1 MKSLQFSKNCS
12 KLITVRFR
20 LNTRRKEQLAK
31 TKKKKTTKRG
41 KKKSSKFLRN
51 VALLSLVGVSFLGG
65 ALYVLTTPDAKAEE
79 AVHLTDTTNDFINR
93 IGGVSQELASQYDLF
108 GQENDLYASVMIAQA
123 ILESRSGT
131 SGLSDAPYYNLF
143 GVKGSYNGASAVF
156 QTWEDD
162 GTGNAYTIQD
172 SFRQYPSWR
181 ASLEDYAQLLQLPL
195 YQGAHRSV
203 AGSYDVATAHLTGR
217 YATDTQYASKLNN
230 LIAAYNLT
238 RFDDNPAVSSTSAE
252 VLASGSV
259 WNPHRRSF
267 TSQAIL
273 DQDNA
278 WLAYVRGE

>member
-1 MKSLQFSKNCS
+1 MAKK
-12 KLITVRFR
+12 K
-20 LNTRRKEQLAK
+20 TR
-31 TKKKKTTKRG
+31 KKTTKRG
-41 KKKSSKFLRN
+41 KKTSSKFLRN

-93 IGGVSQELASQYDLF
+93 IGGVSQELANQYDLF
-108 GQENDLYASVMIAQA
+108 PSVMIAQA

-131 SGLSDAPYYNLF
+131 SGLSDSPYYNLF

-156 QTWEDD
+156 ETWEDD
-162 GTGNAYTIQD
+162 GAGNTYTIND
-172 SFRQYPSWR
+172 AFRQYPSWR
-181 ASLEDYAQLLQLPL
+181 ASLEDYAQLLQSPL
-195 YQGAHRSV
+195 YQGAHRSI

-230 LIAAYNLT
+230 LIATYNLT
-238 RFDDNPAVSSTSAE
+238 RFDGGPAVSSTSAE

>member
-1 MKSLQFSKNCS
+1 MKYLQIFKFCS
-12 KLITVRFR
+12 KLISIRFR

-31 TKKKKTTKRG
+31 KKTRKKTTKRG
-41 KKKSSKFLRN
+41 KNTSSNFLRN

-79 AVHLTDTTNDFINR
+79 AVHLTDVTGDFINR
-93 IGGVSQELASQYDLF
+93 IGGVSQELANQYDLF
-108 GQENDLYASVMIAQA
+108 PSVMIAQA

-131 SGLSDAPYYNLF
+131 SGLSDSPNYNLF
-143 GVKGSYNGASAVF
+143 GIKGSYNGNSVVLE
-156 QTWEDD
+156 TWEDD
-162 GTGNAYTIQD
+162 GAGNAYTIQD
-172 SFRQYPSWR
+172 SFRQYPSWK

-217 YATDTQYASKLNN
+217 YATDTNYANKLNN
-230 LIAAYNLT
+230 LIVAYNLT
-238 RFDDNPAVSSTSAE
+238 RFDSGFAVSSTFSE
-252 VLASGSV
+252 VSTSGSV

-278 WLAYVRGE
+278 WLAYVKGKQ

>member
-1 MKSLQFSKNCS
+1 M
-12 KLITVRFR
+12 
-20 LNTRRKEQLAK
+20 AK
-31 TKKKKTTKRG
+31 KKTKKKTTKRG

-79 AVHLTDTTNDFINR
+79 AVHLTDITNDFINR

-108 GQENDLYASVMIAQA
+108 PSVMIAQA

-131 SGLSDAPYYNLF
+131 SGLSDVPYYNLF

-162 GTGNAYTIQD
+162 GTGNTYTIQD

-217 YATDTQYASKLNN
+217 YATDTNYAAKLNN
-230 LIAAYNLT
+230 LIATYNLT
-238 RFDDNPAVSSTSAE
+238 RFDGGSAVSSTSSE
-252 VLASGSV
+252 VSTSGSV

-278 WLAYVRGE
+278 WLAYVKGN

>member
-1 MKSLQFSKNCS
+1 M
-12 KLITVRFR
+12 
-20 LNTRRKEQLAK
+20 A
-31 TKKKKTTKRG
+31 KKKKRKTSKR
-41 KKKSSKFLRN
+41 KSSNFVRN
-51 VALLSLVGVSFLGG
+51 MALLGLVGLSFLGG
-65 ALYVLTTPDAKAEE
+65 ATYVLTTPDARAEE
-79 AVHLTDTTNDFINR
+79 AVRLTDTTSEFIDR
-93 IGGVSQELASQYDLF
+93 IGGVSQDLANQYDLF
-108 GQENDLYASVMIAQA
+108 PSVMIAQA
-123 ILESRSGT
+123 ILESKSGT
-131 SGLSDAPYYNLF
+131 SGLAVAPYYNLF

-162 GTGNAYTIQD
+162 GAGNTYTIQD

-195 YQGAHRSV
+195 YQGAHRSI
-203 AGSYDVATAHLTGR
+203 AGSYDVATAHLSGR
-217 YATDTQYASKLNN
+217 YATDTNYATKLNN
-230 LIAAYNLT
+230 LIATYNLT
-238 RFDDNPAVSSTSAE
+238 RFDGGSAVSSTSSE

>member
-1 MKSLQFSKNCS
+1 M
-12 KLITVRFR
+12 
-20 LNTRRKEQLAK
+20 A
-31 TKKKKTTKRG
+31 KKKTRKNTSKRG

-93 IGGVSQELASQYDLF
+93 IGGVSQGLANQYDLF
-108 GQENDLYASVMIAQA
+108 PSVMIAQA

-162 GTGNAYTIQD
+162 GSGNTYTIND
-172 SFRQYPSWR
+172 TFRQYPSWR

-217 YATDTQYASKLNN
+217 YATDTNYANKLNN

-238 RFDDNPAVSSTSAE
+238 RFDSESAVSSTSSE
-252 VLASGSV
+252 VSNGGSV

-273 DQDNA
+273 DQDTA
-278 WLAYVRGE
+278 WLSYVKGEQ

>member
-12 KLITVRFR
+12 KLITIIFR

-31 TKKKKTTKRG
+31 KKTRKKTSKRS

-108 GQENDLYASVMIAQA
+108 PSVMIAQA

-238 RFDDNPAVSSTSAE
+238 RFDGSSAVSSTSLE

-278 WLAYVRGE
+278 WLSYVKGEQN

>member
-31 TKKKKTTKRG
+31 TKTKKKATKRG

-108 GQENDLYASVMIAQA
+108 PSVMIAQA

-162 GTGNAYTIQD
+162 GAGNTYTIQD

-195 YQGAHRSV
+195 YQGAHRSI

-217 YATDTQYASKLNN
+217 YATDTNYATKLNN
-230 LIAAYNLT
+230 LIATYNLT
-238 RFDDNPAVSSTSAE
+238 RFDGGSAVSSTSSE

-267 TSQAIL
+267 TSPAIL

>member
-1 MKSLQFSKNCS
+1 M
-12 KLITVRFR
+12 
-20 LNTRRKEQLAK
+20 A
-31 TKKKKTTKRG
+31 KKKSRKK
-41 KKKSSKFLRN
+41 KVKKSSKFLKQLGL
-51 VALLSLVGVSFLGG
+51 VTLVGVSFLGG
-65 ALYVLTTPDAKAEE
+65 AIYVLTTPDAKAEE

-93 IGGVSQELASQYDLF
+93 IGGISQELANQYDLF
-108 GQENDLYASVMIAQA
+108 PSVILAQA

-162 GTGNAYTIQD
+162 GKGNTYTIND
-172 SFRQYPSWR
+172 TFRQYPSWR

-195 YQGAHRSV
+195 YQGAHRSI

-238 RFDDNPAVSSTSAE
+238 RFYGGSVVSSTSSEE
-252 VLASGSV
+252 VTTGLV

-278 WLAYVRGE
+278 WLAYVKGN